1 MARLDQVAITAA
13 EARDKRLSVYFLCA
27 ATFFFWASLY
37 IYVPILPVY
46 AQILSGSMALVGVAL
61 GAYGIT
67 QLILRIPLGVWSD
80 SMGARKP
87 FILGGLVCAAAG
99 AAGLALAPDIG
110 LLAVARGFTGV
121 GASTW
126 VVFAVLFA
134 RYFPSQKATQAMGLI
149 NAVHGLSQVA
159 ATYAGGQLTEAYG
172 WQACFYSGGALAL
185 VGILCMLKVG
195 EKPGTVN
202 GVLSA
207 RQVFRISTVP
217 ILLMSSVLAIVVTF
231 VAFATNFGF
240 VPIYAVRIRASKA
253 DLGTMTMLMFAA
265 YTGAAL
271 LTVLATNRL
280 GTRIT
285 VVSGIALMAVG
296 TFAVPLA
303 DTVPLLA
310 LTQVVSGLGRGLAHP
325 VLMALSIREVVSS
338 EQATAMGV
346 FQALYS
352 IGMFAGPSIAGLWAD
367 LFGLESV
374 FTFSGAISLGA
385 VALAV
390 FRIPRD

>member
-1 MARLDQVAITAA
+1 
-13 EARDKRLSVYFLCA
+13 
-27 ATFFFWASLY
+27 
-37 IYVPILPVY
+37 
-46 AQILSGSMALVGVAL
+46 
-61 GAYGIT
+61 
-67 QLILRIPLGVWSD
+67 
-80 SMGARKP
+80 
-87 FILGGLVCAAAG
+87 
-99 AAGLALAPDIG
+99 
-110 LLAVARGFTGV
+110 
-121 GASTW
+121 
-126 VVFAVLFA
+126 
-134 RYFPSQKATQAMGLI
+134 
-149 NAVHGLSQVA
+149 
-159 ATYAGGQLTEAYG
+159 
-172 WQACFYSGGALAL
+172 
-185 VGILCMLKVG
+185 
-195 EKPGTVN
+195 
-202 GVLSA
+202 
-207 RQVFRISTVP
+207 
-217 ILLMSSVLAIVVTF
+217 
-231 VAFATNFGF
+231 
-240 VPIYAVRIRASKA
+240 
-253 DLGTMTMLMFAA
+253 MLMFAA

-310 LTQVVSGLGRGLAHP
+310 LTQVVSGLGRGLAYP